1 MEKSSN
7 FFVISNFNNDPYK
20 LTKYCHDYIIYDQ
33 SNKPEILSLL
43 KKQKDPKLFFVKHT
57 GNNMTDYI
65 RYIIENYDH
74 LPDTIVFSKSN
85 LIGRYIEEKDFE
97 RLYKRKLYTFL
108 YSDSKLIEKQGVQYL
123 TDTVNY
129 IEINNGWFID
139 KSTHRYFI
147 STNQFL
153 NFFFKDV
160 RSSKYINFAPGGCYI
175 VEKERIKFYPKS
187 FYVGVQKVIDY
198 TFFPSEVWILERV
211 LNIIF
216 QNVYECKEIVHNES
230 ALLEEIEKLPDLT
243 SVSLRVK
250 LSRRLAIKLHNI
262 IRYAV
267 H

>member
-33 SNKPEILSLL
+33 SNKPEIISFLKEKKDSNLL
-43 KKQKDPKLFFVKHT
+43 FVKHT

-74 LPDTIVFSKSN
+74 LPDTIVFLKSN
-85 LIGRYIEEKDFE
+85 IIGRYIDEKDFE
-97 RLYKRKLYTFL
+97 RFYKRKHYTFL

-129 IEINNGWFID
+129 IEINNGWFIE
-139 KSTHRYFI
+139 KSIHRYFL
-147 STNQFL
+147 STHQFL
-153 NFFFKDV
+153 SFFFKDV
-160 RSSKYINFAPGGCYI
+160 RQSKYINFAPGGCYI

-216 QNVYECKEIVHNES
+216 QNVYVCKDFVHDEIV
-230 ALLEEIEKLPDLT
+230 LIEEIDNLPDLT
-243 SVSLRVK
+243 LVDSRVRFLRRVERK
-250 LSRRLAIKLHNI
+250 LRNI
-262 IRYAV
+262 IRSV
-267 H
+267 VQ